1 VTVKADYG
9 ALFQIQWVTLTHHA
23 GVEGVEQRGPVE
35 QKGPAGE
42 AWVHQVLGEPVTNDT
57 ACHNTIKLLTTVNN

>member
-9 ALFQIQWVTLTHHA
+9 ALFQIQWVTLPHHA
-23 GVEGVEQRGPVE
+23 EVEGVEQRVPV
-35 QKGPAGE
+35 GE

-57 ACHNTIKLLTTVNN
+57 ACHNTTKLLTAVNN

>member
-23 GVEGVEQRGPVE
+23 EVEGVEQRGLV
-35 QKGPAGE
+35 GE

>member
-1 VTVKADYG
+1 MTVKADYG

-23 GVEGVEQRGPVE
+23 EVEGVEQRGPV
-35 QKGPAGE
+35 GE

-57 ACHNTIKLLTTVNN
+57 ACRNTTKLLTAVNN